1 MMTLLKPEDLTLF
14 ISCTLQD
21 LIRITA
27 EGPPVSDFD
36 ATAAVDKWLARDRDA
51 GERQQRLHFHIS
63 FSESKTLIVEKNV
76 AYLFYWT
83 VYWTEDTKDSLVQKM
98 NNDFKLERFS
108 TEYL

>member
-1 MMTLLKPEDLTLF
+1 M
-14 ISCTLQD
+14 
-21 LIRITA
+21 RITA
-27 EGPPVSDFD
+27 EGPPVLDFD

-63 FSESKTLIVEKNV
+63 FSESKTLTVEKNV

-83 VYWTEDTKDSLVQKM
+83 VYWTGDTKDSLVQKM